1 MMHFDA
7 LFGPGCG
14 RTGGKGHHCWELDDD
29 DGWWWW
35 QLSRS
40 ISDKCTKKKSKTYL
54 PKQYIQNASFGPW
67 WWMWWNKMLGSWM
80 MGGDDG
86 S

>member
-7 LFGPGCG
+7 FFGPGCG
-14 RTGGKGHHCWELDDD
+14 GTDGKGHHCWELDDD

-40 ISDKCTKKKSKTYL
+40 ISDKCTKKKKQNIPAQTIHSKCIIWAL
-54 PKQYIQNASFGPW
+54 VVDVVEQDVGK
-67 WWMWWNKMLGSWM
+67 L
-80 MGGDDG
+80 DDG
-86 S
+86 W